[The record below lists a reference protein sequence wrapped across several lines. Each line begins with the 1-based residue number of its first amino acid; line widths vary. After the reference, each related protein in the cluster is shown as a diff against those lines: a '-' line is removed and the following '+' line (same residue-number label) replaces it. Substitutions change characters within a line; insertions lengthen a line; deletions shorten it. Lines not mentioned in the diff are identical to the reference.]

1 MISNLTNNMIICL
14 TTTKTSE
21 NNNIEN
27 QSHINDANDI
37 NQVNIDT
44 IITNAKNDKRF
55 HKLLTLCIKYDI
67 HIFNQC
73 NNVCTL
79 LDIDNLLT
87 QSNEKQKKLAIEL
100 STKILEISSDGPS
113 NDWLIDIENIY
124 IQYRKKFKDIE
135 IIIYVLKNIFNDNS
149 LQSLCC
155 ISNSMSN
162 SNSSSN
168 SKQIYKKKDISKY
181 IAVYSN

>member
-1 MISNLTNNMIICL
+1 MISNLTNNMIVCL
-14 TTTKTSE
+14 TTTKSE
-21 NNNIEN
+21 D
-27 QSHINDANDI
+27 INMNDLDQTEL

-67 HIFNQC
+67 HIFSQS
-73 NNVCTL
+73 NNVCTI
-79 LDIDNLLT
+79 LDIDSLLA
-87 QSNEKQKKLAIEL
+87 QSNEKQKKLSIEL
-100 STKILEISSDGPS
+100 SSKILDISSKGPT
-113 NDWLIDIENIY
+113 NDWLVDIENIY

-135 IIIYVLKNIFNDNS
+135 IIVYVLKNIFNDEL

-155 ISNSMSN
+155 ISAN

-168 SKQIYKKKDISKY
+168 SKQTLKKRDISKY

>member
-1 MISNLTNNMIICL
+1 MISNLTNMIESLI
-14 TTTKTSE
+14 TTKSID
-21 NNNIEN
+21 NIEN
-27 QSHINDANDI
+27 QL
-37 NQVNIDT
+37 QVDIDT
-44 IITNAKNDKRF
+44 IVINAKNDKRF

-73 NNVCTL
+73 NNICTI

-87 QSNEKQKKLAIEL
+87 QSDDRQKKLTIEL
-100 STKILEISSDGPS
+100 STKISDISKNGPT
-113 NDWLIDIENIY
+113 NDWLVDIENIY

-135 IIIYVLKNIFNDNS
+135 IIIYVLKNIFNDNL

-155 ISNSMSN
+155 ILD
-162 SNSSSN
+162 SSSSST
-168 SKQIYKKKDISKY
+168 SKQITNIKKKDMVKY